1 MTDLPAPA
9 DQMPDAPSA
18 DGIVAVQPNDPLQTC
33 RVCRYEFRAS
43 AKLAGK
49 KIPCSHCGTLVEI
62 TTGGPTTNDPLIGKR
77 IGNCR
82 LSYRLGA
89 GGIGLVYAGEQLS
102 VGRKVAIKMLGAKA
116 GANDVLVQRFQRES
130 KLAAQIN
137 HPNVVHV
144 YDCGYDRGVHF
155 QLMELVDGG
164 TLANLI
170 ETHVRLPWREAANLA
185 LQITRALEYIH
196 GQDIIHR
203 DIKPANILI
212 TVEGGQRIA
221 KLADLGLAKQLDAEQ
236 AQMGL
241 TLEGKPLGSPSFM
254 PPEQVRNARDA
265 TRQSDIYGVG
275 ATFYAAL
282 TGYRPFDGK
291 TSYEVMANVL
301 TKEVVPPKTTVP
313 DLPKALGDLIM
324 RCLSK
329 DPAGRPQSAEVLAR
343 ELEQL
348 LTEHGGPETVK
359 TASPGSASWRRAK
372 STGMAENTPPTIP
385 NRDAAEAR
393 RPTLS
398 DAKPAPVQTASW
410 KRPTNDGAAQPF
422 PTAANPTPTANQP
435 VKSGVSPL
443 AMGVLIG
450 LGIAILA
457 LLVVLVLK

>member
-1 MTDLPAPA
+1 MTDLPTTP
-9 DQMPDAPSA
+9 DKVPDATPSG
-18 DGIVAVQPNDPLQTC
+18 GILTVQPDDPLQTC

-49 KIPCSHCGTLVEI
+49 KIPCSHCGTMVEI
-62 TTGGPTTNDPLIGKR
+62 VVGAPAANDPLIGKR

-82 LSYRLGA
+82 LTYRLGA

-170 ETHVRLPWREAANLA
+170 ETQTRLPWREAADLA
-185 LQITRALEYIH
+185 LQITQALEYIH

-212 TVEGGQRIA
+212 AVENGRRIA
-221 KLADLGLAKQLDAEQ
+221 KLADLGLAKQLDTEQ

-254 PPEQVRNARDA
+254 PPEQVRNAKDA
-265 TRQSDIYGVG
+265 TRTSDIYGVG

-313 DLPKALGDLIM
+313 DLPPAFNDLIM

-329 DPAGRPQSAEVLAR
+329 DPSKRPQSAQELLG
-343 ELEQL
+343 ELERL
-348 LTEHGGPETVK
+348 LSQHGGPQTI
-359 TASPGSASWRRAK
+359 TASTPGSASWRRPK
-372 STGMAENTPPTIP
+372 PTGMSETTPPTIP
-385 NRDAAEAR
+385 NRDAADQ
-393 RPTLS
+393 RPATVV
-398 DAKPAPVQTASW
+398 PPVQASTASW
-410 KRPTNDGAAQPF
+410 KRPTTNGA
-422 PTAANPTPTANQP
+422 TTPAIPPGEPARPPAT
-435 VKSGVSPL
+435 GVSPL
-443 AMGVLIG
+443 AIGVLIG
-450 LGIAILA
+450 LGVAIVA
-457 LLVVLVLK
+457 LLVILVLK